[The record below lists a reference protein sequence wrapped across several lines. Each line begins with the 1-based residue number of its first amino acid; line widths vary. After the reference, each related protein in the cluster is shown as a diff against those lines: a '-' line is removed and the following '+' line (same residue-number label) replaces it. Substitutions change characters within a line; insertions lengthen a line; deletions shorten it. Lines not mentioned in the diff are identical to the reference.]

1 MFSDIYPE
9 VQRDS
14 AHLLF
19 VDGGGEG
26 YGEYFQEGL
35 PKAGDSR
42 GSGKTE

>member
-14 AHLLF
+14 ALLLF
-19 VDGGGEG
+19 VDGGEG
-26 YGEYFQEGL
+26 YGDYFQEGL
-35 PKAGDSR
+35 PKAGDSS